1 MKATN
6 RLLVTAL
13 VLSVSVNCLQLI
25 GGSTLRDLPERAA
38 IIADDLACQK
48 RAAQCYAAFI
58 GQSALTCSG
67 KGG

>member
-38 IIADDLACQK
+38 IIADD
-48 RAAQCYAAFI
+48 AAQCYAAFI